1 MGNEQ
6 TGENVKTTLA
16 AVAGATPS
24 QQAREIRDRW
34 WWIKHSVWT
43 DPMLARL
50 EKNERGTKWFRL
62 WDKVMDER
70 TLETGFLSV
79 HRNDGAPGVDGQNA
93 EQFQAGLK
101 ENLQKL
107 SRELREGTYRPA
119 PSRREWIPKAGTNEK
134 RPLGIPVVR
143 DRTVQAALKA
153 VIEPIWERE
162 FAEHS
167 YGFRPGRGCQ
177 QAVGRVEKLL
187 KEGCTVV
194 VDADLKGYFDSI
206 PHQQLMAKLRE
217 RIADGKVLGLIQQFL
232 EAGVMDEMT
241 GWQPTESGT
250 PQGGVI
256 SPLLANVYLN
266 ELDHDVA
273 RRGWEMVRYADDFV
287 ILCRD
292 EAEARNVM
300 EHLKEWVEAAGLTL
314 HPTKT
319 RVVNY
324 GKGEGFDF
332 LGWHFERS
340 YKWPR
345 EKSVEKLRTTIREKT
360 PRTSGQSLPVIIAS
374 LNRTLRG
381 WYGYFQGSVK
391 TALIRQDQFVRR
403 RLRALLR
410 KRAKRPGSGRTRKD
424 HQTWT
429 NEWFITQGLFS
440 LGTQPLRTTP
450 VSP

>member
-6 TGENVKTTLA
+6 TGENVGTSPA
-16 AVAGATPS
+16 GVAGATPS
-24 QQAREIRDRW
+24 QQAGEIRDRW
-34 WWIKHSVWT
+34 WWIKHAVWT

-50 EKNERGTKWFRL
+50 EKNEPGTKWFRL
-62 WDKVMDER
+62 WDKVMDAR

-79 HRNDGAPGVDGQNA
+79 LRNDGAPGVDGQSA
-93 EQFQAGLK
+93 GQFEAGQK
-101 ENLQKL
+101 ENLLKL
-107 SRELREGTYRPA
+107 SRELRDGTYRPA
-119 PSRREWIPKAGTNEK
+119 PCRREWIPKAGTNEK

-162 FAEHS
+162 FAERS

-177 QAVGRVEKLL
+177 QAVGKVEELL
-187 KEGCTVV
+187 KAGHTVV

-206 PHQQLMAKLRE
+206 PHERLMAKLRE
-217 RIADGKVLGLIQQFL
+217 RIVDGKVLGLIGQFL
-232 EAGVMDEMT
+232 EAGVMDGMK

-266 ELDHDVA
+266 DLDHDVA

-292 EAEARNVM
+292 EAEAQSVM
-300 EHLKEWVEAAGLTL
+300 EHLKAWTEAVGLTL

-319 RVVNY
+319 RVVNH

-332 LGWHFERS
+332 LGWHFERG

-345 EKSVEKLRTTIREKT
+345 EKSVDKLRTTLREKT
-360 PRTSGQSLPVIIAS
+360 PRCSGQSLPVIIAS
-374 LNRTLRG
+374 LNRSLKG
-381 WYGYFQGSVK
+381 WYGYFESSVRNV
-391 TALIRQDQFVRR
+391 LERQDQFVRR

-410 KRAKRPGSGRTRKD
+410 QRAKRPGSGRTTQD
-424 HQTWT
+424 HQEWT
-429 NEWFITQGLFS
+429 NDWFTTQGLFS
-440 LGTQPLRTTP
+440 LGKRPLRTSP